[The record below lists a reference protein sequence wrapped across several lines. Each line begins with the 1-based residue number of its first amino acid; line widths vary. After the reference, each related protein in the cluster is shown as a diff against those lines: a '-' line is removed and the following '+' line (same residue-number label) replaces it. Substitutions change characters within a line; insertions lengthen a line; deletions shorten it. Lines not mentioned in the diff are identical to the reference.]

1 MYYALYRKYRP
12 KNLNEIV
19 GQDIIR
25 DSLINSLKYNKIS
38 HAYLFSGPRG
48 TGKTSIAK
56 ILARTVN
63 CLEQE
68 NGICCGKC
76 INCLDSLN
84 NSSPDIIEID
94 AASNNGID
102 EIREIRNKVNLV
114 PSSMKY
120 KVYIIDEVH
129 MLTTGAFNALLKT
142 LEEPPSHVIF
152 ILATTD
158 LHKVPITILSRC
170 QTYNFKRI
178 TVDKISNHLKCICE
192 NEKITINN
200 NVLCKI
206 ADYSDGCMRDSIG
219 LLEKLISYKA
229 NDIIEKDLEE
239 IVGTINKD
247 IIILLI
253 NNISNRDTMAVIKL
267 IDKLYNDGKEIN
279 FFVQDIISFLRN
291 NIVDFYSGIEIEYP
305 LDELILL
312 IKKFIEINNLLK
324 NSPNAKIVM
333 EIGIIDFINSLDKN
347 KTTDLFIEKEQKLEK
362 DSKNNISL
370 ETKIISREIKKQVN
384 IAEKQIKNSI
394 LVDINYAIDDR
405 KYSSYKMDIV
415 NNAFATANKDL
426 LKSLKERLKNIN
438 DSISDINKSSIINI
452 FLDSELIVAGE
463 NDLVF
468 KVKYDSLVDSVM
480 RYYWNI
486 YDVLFEYFGTKYNF
500 IFIVLDEWNKFRND
514 FINNKNEGIKY
525 DYRNIIIERE
535 DASKSL
541 QCDDIPQIIDEEE
554 KENIVDLFSEVIEF
568 E

>member
-347 KTTDLFIEKEQKLEK
+347 KTADLFIEKEQKLEK

-541 QCDDIPQIIDEEE
+541 QCDDIPQIIDEEK